1 VWFGWL
7 LRKLGCLRFLLP
19 LYRRWLDPA
28 FFVGAVR
35 LHFPTSR
42 SSPIIP
48 VDSSLALM
56 GRSDKPAAIS
66 PSLLESSYARTQIR
80 KDTLIHTRDRGHRTY
95 GVHPTAV
102 QKSAQ
107 KELGEN
113 GSPGIWMEHL
123 MQRRFWLPLLLAVLS
138 TGPGSAQ
145 MPQTAQAPTQLA
157 LQAWTWE
164 QVKDRLELNNPTLLA
179 GELNI
184 SELQAQE
191 ITAHLRPN
199 PNLALL
205 SDQIAP
211 FNVGQ
216 PHGAFAYLLPSATV
230 SYLHERAHKRELRTE
245 SAQKGTAIGISQQK
259 DLERGLLFSLRSAFV
274 QTLQAKAVLQL
285 SRDNLDYYDHVL
297 KISRDRFEAG
307 DIAQIDLD
315 RLELQRVQYES
326 DVQTAEV
333 NLRTAKIQM
342 LMLLND
348 RTPIEQFDL
357 VGVFDFNDQI
367 EALDSYRQI
376 ALDNRPDLKAAIQ
389 SVDKAQTDYKLAIAN
404 GSTDPTFSLDVGRN
418 PPIDFYFGL
427 DVSFPLRIF
436 DRNQGEKLRTKL
448 DITRNERLKDA
459 AQAQVFNDVDSAYAT
474 LNSNLILLRRYK
486 QKYLAQAVRV
496 RETILFSYQ
505 HGGASLL
512 DFINAEND
520 YRTVQLSYVNLVGS
534 YLTAAAQLNQAI
546 GREVIQ

>member
-1 VWFGWL
+1 
-7 LRKLGCLRFLLP
+7 
-19 LYRRWLDPA
+19 
-28 FFVGAVR
+28 
-35 LHFPTSR
+35 
-42 SSPIIP
+42 
-48 VDSSLALM
+48 
-56 GRSDKPAAIS
+56 
-66 PSLLESSYARTQIR
+66 
-80 KDTLIHTRDRGHRTY
+80 
-95 GVHPTAV
+95 
-102 QKSAQ
+102 
-107 KELGEN
+107 
-113 GSPGIWMEHL
+113 MEYL
-123 MQRRFWLPLLLAVLS
+123 MQRRFWMPLLLLALGAGAV
-138 TGPGSAQ
+138 SAQ
-145 MPQTAQAPTQLA
+145 IPTAQPPTQSPPTQSPPLHSPP
-157 LQAWTWE
+157 QAWTWE

-205 SDQIAP
+205 TDQIAP
-211 FNVGQ
+211 FTTGE
-216 PHGAFAYLLPSATV
+216 PHGVFAYLLPSATV

-245 SAQKGTAIGISQQK
+245 SAQKGTAVGRSQQK
-259 DLERGLLFSLRSAFV
+259 DLERGLLFNLRSAFV
-274 QTLQAKAVLQL
+274 QTLQAKAVLKVSL
-285 SRDNLDYYDHVL
+285 DNLEYYDHVL

-367 EALDSYRQI
+367 ESLESYRLT
-376 ALDNRPDLKAAIQ
+376 ALESRPDLKAAIQ
-389 SVDKAQTDYKLAIAN
+389 SVDKAQTDYKLAVAN
-404 GSTDPTFSLDVGRN
+404 GSTDPTFSFDVGRN
-418 PPIDFYFGL
+418 PPIDFYFGF

-448 DITRNERLKDA
+448 DITRQERLKDA
-459 AQAQVFNDVDSAYAT
+459 AEAQVFSDVDTAYAT
-474 LNSNLILLRRYK
+474 LNSNLTLLRPYK

-520 YRTVQLSYVNLVGS
+520 YRAVELSYVNLVGS
-534 YLTAAAQLNQAI
+534 YLTSAAQLNQAV